1 MTDVT
6 IEIINYRYD
15 LTEDEPETISY
26 RTQGTCRS
34 SRDGLKLEYT
44 EPDVTGMDNTVTTV
58 TSLKNGMVSVNR
70 VGQISTHMVFEE
82 GKLHSCIYNTGYFPM
97 QLSILTTRLENALT
111 ATGGCL
117 DIEYSL
123 EVGGMHSSKN
133 RMRYVVTPL
142 GVVS

>member
-6 IEIINYRYD
+6 IEIINYRYEVSD
-15 LTEDEPETISY
+15 GEPETISY
-26 RTQGTCRS
+26 RAKGTCRS
-34 SRDGLKLEYT
+34 TKDGIKLEYT
-44 EPDVTGMDNTVTTV
+44 EPDVTGMDETVTTV
-58 TSLKNGMVSVNR
+58 TALKSGVVSVNR
-70 VGQISTHMVFEE
+70 VGKINTHMVFEE

-97 QLSILTTRLENALT
+97 QLSILTTRMENGLT

-117 DIEYSL
+117 DLEYSM

-133 RMRYVVTPL
+133 RMRYVVTPC

>member
-15 LTEDEPETISY
+15 VSDGEPETISY
-26 RTQGTCRS
+26 RAQGTCRS

-44 EPDVTGMDNTVTTV
+44 EPDVTGMDHTVTTV
-58 TSLKNGMVSVNR
+58 TALKNGVISVNR
-70 VGQISTHMVFEE
+70 VGQINTHMVFEE

-97 QLSILTTRLENALT
+97 QLSILTTRLENGLT
-111 ATGGCL
+111 PVGGCL
-117 DIEYSL
+117 DIEYSM
-123 EVGGMHSSKN
+123 EVGGMHASKN
-133 RMRYVVTPL
+133 RMRYVVTPQ

>member
-15 LTEDEPETISY
+15 VSDGEPETISY
-26 RTQGTCRS
+26 RANGTCRS

-58 TSLKNGMVSVNR
+58 TAFKNGVVSVNR
-70 VGQISTHMVFEE
+70 GGKINTHMVFEE

-97 QLSILTTRLENALT
+97 QLSILTTRLENGLT
-111 ATGGCL
+111 AVGGGL
-117 DIEYSL
+117 DLEYSM
-123 EVGGMHSSKN
+123 EVGGMHASKN

-142 GVVS
+142 DVVS

>member
-15 LTEDEPETISY
+15 VSDGEPETISY
-26 RTQGTCRS
+26 RAEGTCRA

-44 EPDVTGMDNTVTTV
+44 EPDVTGMDGTVTTV
-58 TSLKNGMVSVNR
+58 TAFKNGVVSVNR
-70 VGQISTHMVFEE
+70 VGKINTHMVFEE

-97 QLSILTTRLENALT
+97 QLSILTTRMENGLT
-111 ATGGCL
+111 AVGGCL
-117 DIEYSL
+117 DLEYSM
-123 EVGGMHSSKN
+123 EVGGMHASKN
-133 RMRYVVTPL
+133 RMRYVVTPC

>member
-15 LTEDEPETISY
+15 VSDGEPETISY
-26 RTQGTCRS
+26 RANGTCRS

-44 EPDVTGMDNTVTTV
+44 EPDVTGMDDTVTTV
-58 TSLKNGMVSVNR
+58 TAFKNGVVSVNR
-70 VGQISTHMVFEE
+70 VGKINTHMVFEE

-97 QLSILTTRLENALT
+97 QLSILTTRLENGLT
-111 ATGGCL
+111 AVGGCL
-117 DIEYSL
+117 DLEYSM
-123 EVGGMHSSKN
+123 EVGGMHASKN

-142 GVVS
+142 DVVS

>member
-15 LTEDEPETISY
+15 VSDGEPETISY
-26 RTQGTCRS
+26 RVEGTCRG
-34 SRDGLKLEYT
+34 SRDGIKMEYT

-58 TSLKNGMVSVNR
+58 TALKNGVISVNR

-97 QLSILTTRLENALT
+97 QLSILTTRLENGLT
-111 ATGGCL
+111 AGGGCL
-117 DIEYSL
+117 DIEYSM
-123 EVGGMHSSKN
+123 EVGGVHASKN
-133 RMRYVVTPL
+133 RMRYVVTPRS
-142 GVVS
+142 VVS